1 MTRPPAASGG
11 SPKKRGSTANK
22 RTSAPK
28 KRVSAVNKRAS
39 GPKKRGSAPKGG
51 ASSQREIRLG
61 GSSIRVGRGL
71 FENAGAIARE
81 VAPAHRYALIT
92 DSNVG
97 PLYAEKVRNQL
108 EKGSA
113 EVLTIPAGESNKTRE
128 SWGRLTDQM
137 LAKKFGRDSVVIAL
151 GGGVVGDL
159 AGFVAA
165 TFMRGIPVVQI
176 PTTLVAMVDASIG
189 GKTAVDTPAGKNLV
203 GAFHA
208 PAAVL
213 VDPQLLATLPL
224 RELRAGFAEIVKHGV
239 IADDVYL
246 REVASLASEM
256 LSAGGGL
263 ASDRML
269 SLIVRSVEIKA
280 EIVSRDEREDGLRK
294 TLNFGHTIG
303 HAVELVSGYS
313 LLHGEA
319 VAIGMALEG
328 RLAEQIGVARAGT
341 AATIVKALQSAGLPT
356 DLPTGLMAGEVI
368 EAMKSDKKGVSG
380 RTRFALPLRIGAMA
394 GAKTGWSVQVGD
406 DQLREVLG

>member
-1 MTRPPAASGG
+1 MTPPPAASGG
-11 SPKKRGSTANK
+11 SPKKRGSAPKNRAKT
-22 RTSAPK
+22 RGSAPK
-28 KRVSAVNKRAS
+28 NRES
-39 GPKKRGSAPKGG
+39 GAKKRGSAPKKG
-51 ASSQREIRLG
+51 ASFPREIRLG
-61 GSSIRVGRGL
+61 ASSIRVGRGL
-71 FENAGAIARE
+71 LDTAGAIIRE

-113 EVLTIPAGESNKTRE
+113 EVLTIPSGESNKTRE
-128 SWGRLTDQM
+128 SWTRLTDQM
-137 LAKKFGRDSVVIAL
+137 LAKKFGRDSVMIAL

-176 PTTLVAMVDASIG
+176 PTTLVAMVDAAIG

-203 GAFHA
+203 GAFHP

-224 RELRAGFAEIVKHGV
+224 REMRAGFAEIVKHGV

-246 REVASLASEM
+246 REVASGASEM
-256 LSAGGGL
+256 LSAGGS
-263 ASDRML
+263 ASDRIL
-269 SLIVRSVEIKA
+269 SLIVRSIEIKA
-280 EIVSRDEREDGLRK
+280 DIVSRDEREEGLRK

-303 HAVELVSGYS
+303 HAIEQVSGYS

-341 AATIVKALQSAGLPT
+341 AAAIVKALQSAELPT
-356 DLPTGLMAGEVI
+356 DLPTGFLAGEVI
-368 EAMKSDKKGVSG
+368 EAMKSDKKRVSG
-380 RTRFALPLRIGAMA
+380 KTRFALPLRVGAMA

>member
-1 MTRPPAASGG
+1 VT
-11 SPKKRGSTANK
+11 
-22 RTSAPK
+22 
-28 KRVSAVNKRAS
+28 
-39 GPKKRGSAPKGG
+39 
-51 ASSQREIRLG
+51 REIRLG
-61 GSSIRVGRGL
+61 GSSIRIAPGL
-71 FENAGAIARE
+71 LANAGAVARE
-81 VAPAHRYALIT
+81 LAPAHRYAVIT

-97 PLYAEKVRNQL
+97 PLYAEKVRGQL

-113 EVLTIPAGESNKTRE
+113 DVFTVLAGESTKTRE
-128 SWGRLTDQM
+128 SWARLTDQM
-137 LAKKFGRDSVVIAL
+137 LANKYGRDSAVIAL
-151 GGGVVGDL
+151 GGGVIGDL

-203 GAFHA
+203 GAFH
-208 PAAVL
+208 PPTAVL

-224 RELRAGFAEIVKHGV
+224 REMRAGFAEIVKHGV

-246 REVASLASEM
+246 REVASGASEL
-256 LSAGGGL
+256 LSADGS

-280 EIVSRDEREDGLRK
+280 DIVSRDEREEGLRK

-319 VAIGMALEG
+319 VAIGMALESK
-328 RLAEQIGVARAGT
+328 LAEQIGVARTGT
-341 AATIVKALQSAGLPT
+341 AATITKVLQSAGLPT
-356 DLPTGLMAGEVI
+356 DLPPGFEPDAVI
-368 EAMKSDKKGVSG
+368 EAMKSDKKGMSG
-380 RTRFALPLRIGAMA
+380 KTRFALPLRIGAMA
-394 GAKTGWSVQVGD
+394 GAETGWTVPVSD
-406 DQLREVLG
+406 NQLREVLA

>member
-1 MTRPPAASGG
+1 
-11 SPKKRGSTANK
+11 
-22 RTSAPK
+22 
-28 KRVSAVNKRAS
+28 
-39 GPKKRGSAPKGG
+39 
-51 ASSQREIRLG
+51 
-61 GSSIRVGRGL
+61 
-71 FENAGAIARE
+71 
-81 VAPAHRYALIT
+81 
-92 DSNVG
+92 
-97 PLYAEKVRNQL
+97 
-108 EKGSA
+108 
-113 EVLTIPAGESNKTRE
+113 
-128 SWGRLTDQM
+128 M
-137 LAKKFGRDSVVIAL
+137 LAKKFGRDSVMIAL

-176 PTTLVAMVDASIG
+176 PTTLVAMVDAAIG

-203 GAFHA
+203 GAFHP

-224 RELRAGFAEIVKHGV
+224 REMRAGFAEIVKHGV

-246 REVASLASEM
+246 REVASGASEM
-256 LSAGGGL
+256 LSAGGS
-263 ASDRML
+263 ASDRIL
-269 SLIVRSVEIKA
+269 SLIVRSIEIKA
-280 EIVSRDEREDGLRK
+280 DIVSRDEREEGLRK

-303 HAVELVSGYS
+303 HAIEQVSGYS

-341 AATIVKALQSAGLPT
+341 AAAIVKALQSAGLPT
-356 DLPTGLMAGEVI
+356 DLPTGFLVGEVI

-380 RTRFALPLRIGAMA
+380 KTRFALPLRVGAMA

>member
-1 MTRPPAASGG
+1 VTPPPAASGG
-11 SPKKRGSTANK
+11 SPKKRGS
-22 RTSAPK
+22 APK
-28 KRVSAVNKRAS
+28 KA
-39 GPKKRGSAPKGG
+39 APFP
-51 ASSQREIRLG
+51 REIRLG
-61 GSSIRVGRGL
+61 GCSIRVGRGL
-71 FENAGAIARE
+71 FAHAGAITRE

-92 DSNVG
+92 DSNVA
-97 PLYAEKVRNQL
+97 PLYAEKVRDQL
-108 EKGSA
+108 ETGSA

-128 SWGRLTDQM
+128 SWARLTDQM

-165 TFMRGIPVVQI
+165 TFMRGIPVLQI

-203 GAFHA
+203 GAFHP
-208 PAAVL
+208 PAVVL
-213 VDPQLLATLPL
+213 VDPQLLTTLPL
-224 RELRAGFAEIVKHGV
+224 REMRAGFAEIVKHGV

-246 REVASLASEM
+246 REVASGASEM
-256 LSAGGGL
+256 LSAGGS

-280 EIVSRDEREDGLRK
+280 DIVSRDEREEGLRK

-328 RLAEQIGVARAGT
+328 RLAEQIGVAKAGT
-341 AATIVKALQSAGLPT
+341 AAAIVKALQSAGLPT
-356 DLPTGLMAGEVI
+356 DLPTGFQAGEVI

-380 RTRFALPLRIGAMA
+380 KTRFALPRRVGAMA
-394 GAKTGWSVQVGD
+394 GAETGWSVQVGD

>member
-1 MTRPPAASGG
+1 VT
-11 SPKKRGSTANK
+11 
-22 RTSAPK
+22 
-28 KRVSAVNKRAS
+28 
-39 GPKKRGSAPKGG
+39 
-51 ASSQREIRLG
+51 REIRLG
-61 GSSIRVGRGL
+61 GSSIRVGRAL
-71 FENAGAIARE
+71 FDRAGAIVRE

-97 PLYAEKVRNQL
+97 PLYAEKVLDQL
-108 EKGSA
+108 EKGTA
-113 EVLTIPAGESNKTRE
+113 DVLTIPSGESHKTRE
-128 SWGRLTDQM
+128 NWALLTDQM
-137 LAKKFGRDSVVIAL
+137 LAKKYGRDTVVIAL

-203 GAFHA
+203 GAFHP

-224 RELRAGFAEIVKHGV
+224 REMRAGFAEIVKHGV
-239 IADDVYL
+239 IADGVYL
-246 REVASLASEM
+246 REVASEASEM
-256 LSAGGGL
+256 LSAGGS

-280 EIVSRDEREDGLRK
+280 EIVSRDEREEGLRK

-303 HAVELVSGYS
+303 HAIELVSGYS

-319 VAIGMALEG
+319 VAIGMVLES
-328 RLAEQIGVARAGT
+328 RLAEQIGVAKAGT

-356 DLPTGLMAGEVI
+356 DLPTGFQSEEVI

-380 RTRFALPLRIGAMA
+380 KTRFALPLRVGAMA